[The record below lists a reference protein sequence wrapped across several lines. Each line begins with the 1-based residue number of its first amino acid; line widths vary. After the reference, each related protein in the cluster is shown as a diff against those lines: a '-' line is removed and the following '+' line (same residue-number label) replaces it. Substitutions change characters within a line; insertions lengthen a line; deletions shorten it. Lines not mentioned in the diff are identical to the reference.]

1 MSFALKHT
9 LEDLLRARRLQ
20 ADAPPLRGQ
29 DRRLSPLPTG
39 VAVVDELL
47 GGGLPRGQVSEVHGP
62 PSAGRTGLVLAL
74 ASRVTRAG
82 TLAGWVDPRDR
93 FDPGTAAGA
102 GLDLARLLWLRG
114 KAGQPRML
122 PEAVAATGTL
132 VGSGLFDLVVL
143 DLAGVPAVEI
153 QRLPGATW
161 IRLQRMIES
170 TPVALVLI
178 GDAHV
183 AHGPGGACLAAAP
196 GPAAWSGPPG
206 PGRLL
211 RGLATEL
218 CAGRHAL
225 RPVAFERTAL
235 YELGGASGA
244 PPRPPARSAGVDP
257 APLAALV

>member
-1 MSFALKHT
+1 MSSALKHT
-9 LEDLLRARRLQ
+9 LEELLRIRRLQ
-20 ADAPPLRGQ
+20 AEGPPLRGQ

-39 VAVVDELL
+39 VAAVDELL

-74 ASRVTRAG
+74 ASRITRAG
-82 TLAGWVDPRDR
+82 ALAGWVDPSDR

-102 GLDLARLLWLRG
+102 GLDLGRLLWLRG
-114 KAGQPRML
+114 RAGQPRAL
-122 PEAVAATGTL
+122 PESLAATGTL

-143 DLAGVPAVEI
+143 DLAGIPTLEI
-153 QRLPGATW
+153 HRLPGATW

-170 TPVALVLI
+170 TPVALVLV

-183 AHGPGGACLAAAP
+183 AHGPGGACLAMTPVSAR
-196 GPAAWSGPPG
+196 WSGPPG

-218 CAGRHAL
+218 RAGRHAL
-225 RPVAFERTAL
+225 APATFERQ
-235 YELGGASGA
+235 
-244 PPRPPARSAGVDP
+244 AG
-257 APLAALV
+257 L

>member
-1 MSFALKHT
+1 MAKKRRNRMPSVLKHT
-9 LEDLLRARRLQ
+9 LEDLLRVRRLQ

-29 DRRLSPLPTG
+29 DRRLSPLSTG

-82 TLAGWVDPRDR
+82 ALAGWVDPRDR

-114 KAGQPRML
+114 RAGPPRAL

-143 DLAGVPAVEI
+143 DLAGIPAVEI

-170 TPVALVLI
+170 TPAALVLI

-211 RGLATEL
+211 RGLGTDLRA
-218 CAGRHAL
+218 ARPAL
-225 RPVAFERTAL
+225 RSVVFERI
-235 YELGGASGA
+235 SG
-244 PPRPPARSAGVDP
+244 V
-257 APLAALV
+257 

>member
-1 MSFALKHT
+1 MGSALKYT
-9 LEDLLRARRLQ
+9 LEELLRVRRLQ

-39 VAVVDELL
+39 VPAVDELL
-47 GGGLPRGQVSEVHGP
+47 GGGLPRGQLSEVHGP
-62 PSAGRTGLVLAL
+62 PSAGRTGLALAL
-74 ASRVTRAG
+74 ASRVTQEG

-102 GLDLARLLWLRG
+102 GVDLGRLLWLRG
-114 KAGQPRML
+114 RAGQPRAL

-143 DLAGVPAVEI
+143 DLAGIPVAEI

-161 IRLQRMIES
+161 IRLQRMIEQ
-170 TPVALVLI
+170 TPAALVLV

-183 AHGPGGACLAAAP
+183 AHGPGGACLAMAR
-196 GPAAWSGPPG
+196 GSVRWSGSPG

-211 RGLATEL
+211 RGVATEMR
-218 CAGRHAL
+218 AGRHAL
-225 RPVAFERTAL
+225 RAVAFER
-235 YELGGASGA
+235 LG
-244 PPRPPARSAGVDP
+244 
-257 APLAALV
+257 